1 MQYLWLKPLIWETL
15 YDLCLED
22 SDDNNEGT
30 DEEED
35 EDEDE
40 DEDNDGV
47 PDITDD
53 LNEGSEEE
61 EEEEEGDQSS
71 GVLCLVPNLLLL
83 AGLFVL

>member
-1 MQYLWLKPLIWETL
+1 M
-15 YDLCLED
+15 
-22 SDDNNEGT
+22 
-30 DEEED
+30 
-35 EDEDE
+35 
-40 DEDNDGV
+40 

>member
-1 MQYLWLKPLIWETL
+1 M
-15 YDLCLED
+15 
-22 SDDNNEGT
+22 
-30 DEEED
+30 
-35 EDEDE
+35 
-40 DEDNDGV
+40 

-61 EEEEEGDQSS
+61 EDEVEEEEEGDQSS